1 MVKKSK
7 RIQERDAA
15 LGALG
20 AGNSDGIEV
29 QNDSASTAAHQEG
42 DVEQSSRRGKGGR
55 AKGSS
60 NGNRGP
66 RNDGT
71 DNENEAQGLMDDG
84 TGYENEVEGRRNGGS
99 GNEN

>member
-29 QNDSASTAAHQEG
+29 QNDSASAAAHQEG

-71 DNENEAQGLMDDG
+71 DNENGKPAWVGKKSERLS
-84 TGYENEVEGRRNGGS
+84 ELNELF
-99 GNEN
+99 